1 MNGPEITAPSS
12 ITVSEDSQGN
22 AVNGFSVSDADGS
35 NITVTISAEGLL
47 TLGQITGLNFS
58 VGDGTADSTMT
69 FTGSAADINAALAG
83 LLYSPASDDDNG
95 DSISISVTGTQLGAG
110 TFSSS
115 FNLSSLLSANG
126 GDGSQGFVIEGAE
139 REDESGWSVS
149 NAGDVN
155 GDGIDDLLI
164 GAKAADPDGD
174 SAAGESYVVFGTSSG
189 FSASFDLG
197 SLNGSNGFVIKGV
210 DAGDE
215 SGWSV
220 SNAGDINNDGI
231 DDIIIGAKFADAGGD
246 NSSGESYVVFGSN
259 SFGSTVDL
267 ASLNG
272 SNGFKLSGVDVEDF
286 SGVSVSAAGDVN
298 GDGIDDVIIGAN
310 FADGGNMSDA
320 GESYVVFG
328 RDTSQSGNFS
338 SNIDLSSLNGSNG
351 FIINGAATDDHSGT
365 SVSAA
370 GDING
375 DGIDDLVIGAYGSDD
390 NSDSNVGKT
399 FVVFG
404 TSTGFASG
412 TFNLSTLEGGDG
424 STGFVIIGED
434 GGDVSGSSVSN
445 AGDVN
450 GDGIDDLIIGAEG
463 HDAGGDGDAGASY
476 VVFGSSS
483 GFSAT
488 LNLSS
493 LNGSNGFKLSGIDGS
508 DEAGFSVSS
517 AGDINGDGIADLLI
531 GAPGGDGAAS
541 NNGEVYVVFGR
552 DTTQQG
558 ISFSSNF
565 DLSSLSSGGGTNGF
579 VINGIAQDDFA
590 GFSVSAA
597 GDVNGDGVDD
607 LIIGARGA
615 DGGGESD
622 AGQSYVIFGRA
633 SFSETTVNG
642 SITVNINAE
651 NDAPTISGD
660 QAISLSEGGSVVLTT
675 ADFVG
680 ADIDDALG
688 DLTYTVS
695 SLSNGTVQVG
705 GVDVTSFTQAQLTGS
720 AVSFVHDGSQTTT
733 GGFSV
738 SVADDDNASSASIS
752 VTASVSAEN
761 DAPTLSGDL
770 AIAVNEG
777 GSVVLTTADINGADV
792 DDVAADLTF
801 AVSNLSN
808 GVVQVNGVTASS
820 FTQADLEAGIVTFLH
835 DGSETTSGSF
845 DAALTDDDNASAGA
859 AVTVAATVTSQNDA
873 PTISG
878 DQAISVTEGE
888 SVVLTTADF
897 AGVDVDDATSAL
909 TYSVSSLSNGTV
921 QVGGV
926 DVTSFTH
933 AQLVNGDVSFLH
945 DGTDAP
951 TAGFD
956 VSVADDDNASSGA
969 ISILASVDSENDAPT
984 ISGDQAIAVDEG
996 GTVVLTTADFVG
1008 ADVDDAL
1015 TNLTYQ
1021 VSNLSDGAI
1030 QVGGVDVT
1038 SFTHTQLVNG
1048 DVSFV
1053 HDGSSNPTAGF
1064 NVVVSDDDAATSGT
1078 LSVTATVAPTNDA
1091 PTISGDQSFTVTEG
1105 GTATIFATEFLG
1117 ADDDDDDASLIYRVS
1132 NVTSGEIQVNGVAAT
1147 SFTFL
1152 ELVTGAVTFVH
1163 DGSDTGFGSFDVVA
1177 EDDEGAQSSPFTVTA
1192 TVSPIND
1199 APTLSGDQAIAVD
1212 EGQSVILTTSDI
1224 NGADVDDA
1232 PADLT
1237 FTVTDEVNGVVQVN
1251 GVTAS
1256 SFTQADLEAGI
1267 VTFLHDGSE
1276 TVSGSFNVALA
1287 DDDNASAGAAV
1298 TVTATVTPTND
1309 APTVSGDLAIT
1320 LNASERYT
1328 LSLSDLD
1335 GADIDDADSVLS
1347 FAVSSLVNGAVH
1359 LNGVVTTS
1367 FTLADVAAGLVEFVH
1382 DGTNDT
1388 NASFDVV
1395 VMDDDGAVSGTS
1407 TVTATIVLPTII
1419 DGSGNPDSLFG
1430 TTANDIISGFGGND
1444 SLFGGAGNDILNG
1457 GNANDLLR
1465 GGKGADTLD
1474 GGGGGDTADY
1484 GGSASGVQIDLDT
1497 GTGTGGDAEGDLLID
1512 VEHVNGSSSGDVLSG
1527 DGDRNLLFG
1536 FNGNDELNGRGGNDV
1551 LRGGNGA
1558 DSLDGGT
1565 GTDTADYRDSGSGV
1579 TVSLTAG
1586 LGFGGTAAGDTLVNI
1601 EGVFGSAYSDTLVG
1615 DVSANELNGFA
1626 GADVLRG
1633 GGGNDTLNGGT
1644 QNDTLDG
1651 GAGADILIGGTGSD
1665 FADYRNSNAGV
1676 TIDLT
1681 AGTGAGGHAAGD
1693 ILSTIEHIYG
1703 SGYGD
1708 NLIGNGL
1715 RNLLFGFDGD
1725 DVLNGG
1731 GGDDLLRGGLGADS
1745 LIGGSGT
1752 DTADYRDSNAGVVV
1766 NLAAGTGS
1774 GGFAAGDTLSGI
1786 ENIFGSDRGDT
1797 LTGNSGDNVLTGFGG
1812 NDTFVGGLGA
1822 DEIDGG
1828 NGTDTINYIGSN
1840 AGVTVDLAAGTAS
1853 GGHATGDV
1861 LISIERI
1868 FASSFDD
1875 TLTGNDVRNLIFGFD
1890 GDDIL
1895 NGGGGN
1901 DLLRGGEG
1909 ADTLNGGDGADTA
1922 DYRDSDAGVTINLNS
1937 GSATGGYAAGDTF
1950 VDVEHVF
1957 GSSHNDDLTGDSG
1970 DNLLVGNAGD
1980 DILFGLAGSDTLIGG
1995 EGADQL
2001 IGGGGADIADY
2012 RTSDSGVKVNLLNG
2026 TGAGGHATGDTLTGI
2041 ERVFGS
2047 DFVDVLIGNAGSNLL
2062 SGYDGNDAI
2071 SGDGGED
2078 NLIGGLGDDILT
2090 GGAGADRFRYDAANW
2105 GDDTITDFQDGVD
2118 IIDLRGSGATEFADL
2133 TVTQDGADTLIEFGS
2148 SSITLENVLVS
2159 VIDASDFVF

>member
-1 MNGPEITAPSS
+1 MSVINFRRVQNLLRDISVMNGPEITAPSS

-22 AVNGFSVSDADGS
+22 AVNGFSVSDADGN

-351 FIINGAATDDHSGT
+351 FIVNGAAIDDHSGT

-493 LNGSNGFKLSGIDGS
+493 LNGSNGFKLSGIDAS

-633 SFSETTVNG
+633 SFSESTVNG

-651 NDAPTISGD
+651 NDAPTIAGD

-680 ADIDDALG
+680 ADIDDVLG

-705 GVDVTSFTQAQLTGS
+705 GVDVTSFTQAQLTGG

-752 VTASVSAEN
+752 VTASISAEN

-777 GSVVLTTADINGADV
+777 GSVVLTTADIDGADV

-859 AVTVAATVTSQNDA
+859 AVSVTATVTPQNDA

-878 DQAISVTEGE
+878 DQSIAVNEGQ
-888 SVVLTTADF
+888 SVVLTTSDLVGA
-897 AGVDVDDATSAL
+897 DVDDVTSAL
-909 TYSVSSLSNGTV
+909 TYSVSSQVNGTV
-921 QVGGV
+921 QVNGV
-926 DVTSFTH
+926 NATSFTH
-933 AQLVNGDVSFLH
+933 TQLVNGSVTFLQ
-945 DGTDAP
+945 DGTDSP
-951 TAGFD
+951 NSSFD
-956 VSVADDDNASSGA
+956 VSVADDDAASSSTITITA
-969 ISILASVDSENDAPT
+969 AVDNENDAPT

-996 GTVVLTTADFVG
+996 SSVVLTAADFVG
-1008 ADVDDAL
+1008 SDIDDVVTDL
-1015 TNLTYQ
+1015 SYEITNL
-1021 VSNLSDGAI
+1021 SNGTV
-1030 QVGGVDVT
+1030 QVGGLDVT

-1048 DVSFV
+1048 DVFFL
-1053 HDGSSNPTAGF
+1053 HDGSETLTGGF
-1064 NVVVSDDDAATSGT
+1064 DVAASDDDSATSSAIT
-1078 LSVTATVAPTNDA
+1078 VTATVTPTNDA
-1091 PTISGDQSFTVTEG
+1091 PVKSGDQAFTVAEG
-1105 GTATIFATEFLG
+1105 GSVSITTADFFGI
-1117 ADDDDDDASLIYRVS
+1117 DDDDAVNTLIYQIS
-1132 NVTSGEIQVNGVAAT
+1132 NVVGGEIQVSGVPVT
-1147 SFTFL
+1147 TVTFTQL
-1152 ELVTGAVTFVH
+1152 INLQVTFVH
-1163 DGSDTGFGSFDVVA
+1163 DGSDTGIASFDVVA
-1177 EDDEGAQSSPFTVTA
+1177 EDDEGAQSSPFTITA
-1192 TVSPIND
+1192 TVIPFND
-1199 APTLSGDQAIAVD
+1199 APTLAGDQSIDVD
-1212 EGQSVILTTSDI
+1212 EGNSVVLTTTDI
-1224 NGADVDDA
+1224 SGADVDDVA
-1232 PADLT
+1232 ADLT
-1237 FTVTDEVNGVVQVN
+1237 FTVSNLVNGEIQIN

-1256 SFTQADLEAGI
+1256 TFTQADLEAGDVI
-1267 VTFLHDGSE
+1267 FLHDGSE
-1276 TVSGSFNVALA
+1276 TTSGSFDVSLA
-1287 DDDNASAGAAV
+1287 DDDNASAGTALN
-1298 TVTATVTPTND
+1298 VTANVTPTND
-1309 APTVSGDLAIT
+1309 VPEISGDLAVSVGEGARVTIET
-1320 LNASERYT
+1320 INVTGTDGDNTAGELIYT
-1328 LSLSDLD
+1328 
-1335 GADIDDADSVLS
+1335 
-1347 FAVSSLVNGAVH
+1347 VSSQVNGLVHVNGAVA
-1359 LNGVVTTS
+1359 TT
-1367 FTLADVAAGLVEFVH
+1367 FTQEDLEAGLVEFKH
-1382 DGTNDT
+1382 DGTAT
-1388 NASFDVV
+1388 SSGSFDVV
-1395 VMDDDGAVSGTS
+1395 LADTSAATSSPSTVSVTVTGPNIINLSGSGAVDGT
-1407 TVTATIVLPTII
+1407 
-1419 DGSGNPDSLFG
+1419 D
-1430 TTANDIISGFGGND
+1430 ANDIFNGN
-1444 SLFGGAGNDILNG
+1444 SSVNNLNGLAGNDILNG
-1457 GNANDLLR
+1457 EGGNDNLS
-1465 GGKGADTLD
+1465 GGSGDDELNGGAGSDTLSGGSGADDLD
-1474 GGGGGDTADY
+1474 GGSGNDTADY
-1484 GGSASGVQIDLDT
+1484 RDSSDGVIVNLTTGTGSGGDAEGDTLLNIEHVYGSNFADLLTGSAKGDELSGFDGDDQLTGGAGADILNGGAGADILNGGDGNDLTDYSSSEAAVIIDLTQGLAAGGYAQGDT
-1497 GTGTGGDAEGDLLID
+1497 LISIERVRGSDFDDILNGNASNNQLFGNGGDDIVSGGAGNDLIRGGTGADILVGGTGIDTADYLDSSVGISISLVTNLGTGGDAEGDTLVGI
-1512 VEHVNGSSSGDVLSG
+1512 ENIFAS
-1527 DGDRNLLFG
+1527 NF
-1536 FNGNDELNGRGGNDV
+1536 NDV
-1551 LRGGNGA
+1551 LTG
-1558 DSLDGGT
+1558 DGS
-1565 GTDTADYRDSGSGV
+1565 DNKLV
-1579 TVSLTAG
+1579 
-1586 LGFGGTAAGDTLVNI
+1586 GFGGDDIIFGGD
-1601 EGVFGSAYSDTLVG
+1601 
-1615 DVSANELNGFA
+1615 
-1626 GADVLRG
+1626 
-1633 GGGNDTLNGGT
+1633 GNDFLR
-1644 QNDTLDG
+1644 G
-1651 GAGADILIGGTGSD
+1651 GAGADTIDGGNGSD
-1665 FADYRNSNAGV
+1665 TADYVKSTAAV

-1681 AGTGAGGHAAGD
+1681 NGTSSGGYADGD
-1693 ILSTIEHIYG
+1693 ILTNIENVHASRFNDSIVG
-1703 SGYGD
+1703 DAGNNELFGKQGDDNISG
-1708 NLIGNGL
+1708 GNG
-1715 RNLLFGFDGD
+1715 N
-1725 DVLNGG
+1725 DVIR
-1731 GGDDLLRGGLGADS
+1731 GGDGAD
-1745 LIGGSGT
+1745 IIDGGSGT
-1752 DTADYRDSNAGVVV
+1752 DTADYRDSSFGVTV
-1766 NLAAGTGS
+1766 NLT
-1774 GGFAAGDTLSGI
+1774 T
-1786 ENIFGSDRGDT
+1786 N
-1797 LTGNSGDNVLTGFGG
+1797 TGFGG
-1812 NDTFVGGLGA
+1812 DA
-1822 DEIDGG
+1822 E
-1828 NGTDTINYIGSN
+1828 
-1840 AGVTVDLAAGTAS
+1840 
-1853 GGHATGDV
+1853 GDS
-1861 LISIERI
+1861 LISIERLWG
-1868 FASSFDD
+1868 SNRDD
-1875 TLTGNDVRNLIFGFD
+1875 DLLGDSGNNVLYGFGGDDIISGGAGNDVIRGYSGDDTMTGGSGRDRFGF
-1890 GDDIL
+1890 
-1895 NGGGGN
+1895 NGN
-1901 DLLRGGEG
+1901 
-1909 ADTLNGGDGADTA
+1909 
-1922 DYRDSDAGVTINLNS
+1922 
-1937 GSATGGYAAGDTF
+1937 
-1950 VDVEHVF
+1950 
-1957 GSSHNDDLTGDSG
+1957 
-1970 DNLLVGNAGD
+1970 
-1980 DILFGLAGSDTLIGG
+1980 
-1995 EGADQL
+1995 
-2001 IGGGGADIADY
+2001 
-2012 RTSDSGVKVNLLNG
+2012 
-2026 TGAGGHATGDTLTGI
+2026 
-2041 ERVFGS
+2041 
-2047 DFVDVLIGNAGSNLL
+2047 
-2062 SGYDGNDAI
+2062 
-2071 SGDGGED
+2071 
-2078 NLIGGLGDDILT
+2078 
-2090 GGAGADRFRYDAANW
+2090 NW
-2105 GDDTITDFQDGVD
+2105 GDDVITDFLSGFDRL
-2118 IIDLRGSGATEFADL
+2118 DLRSTTVTAFEDL
-2133 TVTQDGADTLIEFGS
+2133 TLNQVGADTLIEFGNA
-2148 SSITLENVLVS
+2148 SITLENVLLS
-2159 VIDASDFVF
+2159 TIDESDFLFA